1 MQQPGAHLVGSI
13 NADSADAAFRL
24 TAEHM
29 GAVVTRMPDGETGDR
44 SVFTLSR
51 VQVLSEHP
59 DLEPAA
65 SAFAEGVELP
75 RFRVREG
82 RSAADVTFESLGYAA
97 EALASYEV
105 FRSLKEAGVIAPHVR
120 FLVALPTPPPIISLL
135 IDPPDRLA
143 LEPAVMAALEQEVAT
158 IAAAVPHDQLA
169 IQWDVALELLWLES
183 DGDFPMLAV
192 YWEGEDLLEG
202 IVERVARL
210 SAAVP
215 ADVDLGY
222 HLCYG
227 DFGGR
232 HPIEPRDARH
242 LVAVSNGISE
252 AVSRGI
258 QFLQMPVPIE
268 RDDDA
273 YFAPMAEL
281 RLHPETEL
289 YLGLL
294 HHEDKRE
301 GAARRIATAQ
311 KYVSGFGV
319 ASECGLGRERA
330 EVIAP
335 LMDLHKDVAQSLG
348 AAAARA

>member
-1 MQQPGAHLVGSI
+1 MKQPGAHLVGSI
-13 NADSADAAFRL
+13 NAESAEAAFRL
-24 TAEHM
+24 AAEHM
-29 GAVVTRMPDGETGDR
+29 GPVVTRMPDGETGDR
-44 SVFTLSR
+44 AVFTLSR

-82 RSAADVTFESLGYAA
+82 RSTADVTFESLGYAA

-105 FRSLKEAGVIAPHVR
+105 FRSLKEAGVIESHVR

-143 LEPAVMAALEQEVAT
+143 LEPAIIAVLEQEVAT
-158 IAAAVPHDQLA
+158 IATVVAPDQLA
-169 IQWDVALELLWLES
+169 IQWDVALELLWLET
-183 DGDFPMLAV
+183 DGDFPMLAL

-232 HPIEPRDARH
+232 HPIEPRDATH

-252 AVSRGI
+252 AVSRSI

-273 YFAPMAEL
+273 FFAPMAEL
-281 RLHPETEL
+281 RLHTETEL

-294 HHEDKRE
+294 HHEDEHE

-319 ASECGLGRERA
+319 ATECGLGRERA

-335 LMDLHKDVAQSLG
+335 LMDLHKDVAQSLA